1 MDDPGK
7 AMPEGA
13 AIAEAVLS
21 MLAERADD
29 ATICPSEVARAL
41 ERPGVPWRSMMDDV
55 RAVAARL
62 VDEDRL
68 SVTQGGQVV
77 DPATARG
84 PIRLRR
90 PY

>member
-1 MDDPGK
+1 MGDPGK
-7 AMPEGA
+7 ATEGA
-13 AIAEAVLS
+13 AIAETIQSL
-21 MLAERADD
+21 LAERAVD

-41 ERPGVPWRSMMDDV
+41 KRPGVPWRSLMDDV

-62 VDEDRL
+62 VDEGRL